1 MNATALARRTAAVV
15 AIGAVGLLTF
25 TGTAASTPAPPSDGI
40 AHLRDLAGDNKSEK
54 AAVSLLSRSP
64 LVAKSIADGVDAV
77 SGFGTF
83 AYASPTIGCGPNL
96 PITLTAASTSTGP
109 AVALADGELRFQA
122 SPRYS
127 GVAVGSGLTA
137 VWLNTTTG
145 ASGITPIDGVTEFGT
160 PSLSKVVAT
169 GPGDVA
175 ATLFGTVNYP
185 DATCIVLPTV
195 GLFTVQ
201 PPAAPA
207 PQR

>member
-1 MNATALARRTAAVV
+1 MNATTLARRTAAAV
-15 AIGAVGLLTF
+15 AIGAVACLTF
-25 TGTAASTPAPPSDGI
+25 TGTAAADPLSDGI
-40 AHLRDLAGDNKSEK
+40 AHLREVAGANKSEK
-54 AAVSLLSRSP
+54 AAVNLLSRSP
-64 LVAKSIADGVDAV
+64 LVVKPIADGVDVAT
-77 SGFGTF
+77 GFGTF

-96 PITLTAASTSTGP
+96 PITLTAASTSSGP

-145 ASGITPIDGVTEFGT
+145 ASGIAPIDGVTEFGT

-169 GPGDVA
+169 GPGQVA

-207 PQR
+207 PQQ